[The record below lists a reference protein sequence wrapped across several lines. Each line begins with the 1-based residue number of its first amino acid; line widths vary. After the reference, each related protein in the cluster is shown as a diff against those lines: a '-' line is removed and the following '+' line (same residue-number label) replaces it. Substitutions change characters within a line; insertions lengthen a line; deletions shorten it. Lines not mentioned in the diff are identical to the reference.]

1 MFMDED
7 VTISKPKSSKPEKKR
22 NINTWGIYF
31 SLFFIIVGLVW
42 YGVNMGV
49 IPISFLQEQAG
60 PILLVIIGII
70 ILIKSF

>member
-1 MFMDED
+1 MDEE
-7 VTISKPKSSKPEKKR
+7 IIINEPKSSKPEKER
-22 NINTWGIYF
+22 NINKWGIYF

-42 YGVNMGV
+42 YGVNLKI

-60 PILLVIIGII
+60 PILLIIIGII

>member
-22 NINTWGIYF
+22 SINTWGIYF
-31 SLFFIIVGLVW
+31 SLFFIIVGLIW

>member
-1 MFMDED
+1 MSMDED

-22 NINTWGIYF
+22 NTNMWGLYF

-42 YGVNMGV
+42 YGVNMGI
-49 IPISFLQEQAG
+49 IPITFLQEQAG

>member
-1 MFMDED
+1 MSMDED
-7 VTISKPKSSKPEKKR
+7 VTISKPKSSKPDKKR
-22 NINTWGIYF
+22 NINMWGLYF

-42 YGVNMGV
+42 YGVNMGI
-49 IPISFLQEQAG
+49 IPITFLQEQAG